1 MTTQRHPDGPVLI
14 VGSGLAG
21 WTAAREFRKLDTTT
35 AVLMVTNDNG
45 DFYPKPALSN
55 ALAQGKSAQQLV
67 TTAAEKMAATVGVS
81 LMPQTAVTG
90 IDLPNQQIMT
100 SKGNFAY
107 RQLVL
112 ATGAQAIRLNFAGDA
127 AHEVLSVNSLDD
139 YTAFRQRLPAQAR
152 VLIMGAGLIGC
163 EFANDLAASGH
174 KVQIVDPNNVP
185 LALLLP
191 PGASTE
197 LQAGL
202 SELGVQWHLGTSV
215 AAINRTNNS
224 TDADLSVQLANG
236 TTVAVDVVLSAIGLR
251 ADTAL
256 AKAAGITTDRGIL
269 VNAALQTSAAHVYA
283 LGDNT
288 QYASDSLG
296 GGPANAARTLPYV
309 MPIMNAARA
318 LAQTLN
324 GTETEVK
331 FPVMPVTIK
340 TPALPLVVAAAAPDA
355 TGTWEAKETGI
366 WHFVDADARV
376 LGFVLSGAQ
385 TSRRAEQIKLLAL

>member
-1 MTTQRHPDGPVLI
+1 MTTQLHPDGPVLI

-21 WTAAREFRKLDTTT
+21 WSAAREFRKLDTTT
-35 AVLMVTNDNG
+35 PVTLITSGNG

-55 ALAQGKSAQQLV
+55 ALAQGKSAEQLV
-67 TTAAEKMAATVGVS
+67 TTPAEKMAATLGVS
-81 LMPQTAVTG
+81 LMPQTEVSG
-90 IDLPNQQIMT
+90 IDLPTQQIMT
-100 SKGNFAY
+100 SKGSLAY

-112 ATGAQAIRLNFAGDA
+112 ATGAHPIRLSFAGDA
-127 AHEVLSVNSLDD
+127 ANEIVSVNSLDD
-139 YTAFRQRLPAQAR
+139 YVVFRNRLPAQAR

-163 EFANDLAASGH
+163 EFANDLATSGNT
-174 KVQIVDPNNVP
+174 VQVVDPNKLP

-191 PGASTE
+191 PQASAE
-197 LQAGL
+197 LQASL

-215 AAINRTNNS
+215 AELNRI
-224 TDADLSVQLANG
+224 DGELSVELANG
-236 TTVAVDVVLSAIGLR
+236 TTVAIDVVLSAIGLR
-251 ADTAL
+251 ADIAL
-256 AKAAGITTDRGIL
+256 AKAAGIATDRGII
-269 VNAALQTSAAHVYA
+269 VDATLQTSAPHVYA

-296 GGPANAARTLPYV
+296 SGSGNTSRTLPYV

-324 GTETEVK
+324 GTETEVR

-340 TPALPLVVAAAAPDA
+340 TPALPLVVSAAAPGTA
-355 TGTWEAKETGI
+355 GTWQTLEPGI

-376 LGFVLSGAQ
+376 LGFVLRGAQ
-385 TSRRAEQIKLLAL
+385 TSRRAEQAKLVAL

>member
-1 MTTQRHPDGPVLI
+1 MTTQLHPDGPVLV

-21 WTAAREFRKLDTTT
+21 WSAVREFRKLDTTT
-35 AVLMVTNDNG
+35 PVMMITNGTG

-55 ALAQGKSAQQLV
+55 ALVQGKSAGQLV
-67 TTAAEKMAATVGVS
+67 TTPAEKMADTAGVT
-81 LMPQTAVTG
+81 LMPQTEVTG
-90 IDLPNQQIMT
+90 IDLQSQQVST
-100 SKGNFAY
+100 SKGKFAY

-112 ATGAQAIRLNFAGDA
+112 ATGAHAIRLHFDGDA
-127 AHEVLSVNSLDD
+127 AGEVVSVNSLDD
-139 YTAFRQRLPAQAR
+139 YAIFRARLPAQAR

-174 KVQIVDPNNVP
+174 AVQVVDPNPLP

-191 PGASTE
+191 PEASTE
-197 LQAGL
+197 LQASL

-215 AAINRTNNS
+215 AELNRIDGELN
-224 TDADLSVQLANG
+224 VQLANG
-236 TTVAVDVVLSAIGLR
+236 KTVAVDAVLSAIGLR

-256 AKAAGITTDRGIL
+256 AKAAGITTDRGIV
-269 VNAALQTSAAHVYA
+269 VNAALQTSAPHVYA

-296 GGPANAARTLPYV
+296 GASRTLPYV
-309 MPIMNAARA
+309 MPIMTAARA

-324 GTETEVK
+324 GTQTEVK

-340 TPALPLVVAAAAPDA
+340 TPALPLVVAAAAPGTA
-355 TGTWEAKETGI
+355 GTWQTQEAGI
-366 WHFVDADARV
+366 WHFVHADARV

-385 TSRRAEQIKLLAL
+385 TSRRAEQAKLVAL

>member
-1 MTTQRHPDGPVLI
+1 MTTQLHPDGPVLI

-21 WTAAREFRKLDTTT
+21 WSAAREFRKLDTAT
-35 AVLMVTNDNG
+35 AVTLITSGSG

-55 ALAQGKSAQQLV
+55 ALVQGKSAEQLV
-67 TTAAEKMAATVGVS
+67 TTPAEKMASTLGVS
-81 LMPQTAVTG
+81 LMSQTEVSG
-90 IDLPNQQIMT
+90 IDLPAQQVIT
-100 SKGNFAY
+100 SKGSVAY
-107 RQLVL
+107 KQLVL
-112 ATGAQAIRLNFAGDA
+112 ATGAHPIRLSFAGDA
-127 AHEVLSVNSLDD
+127 ANEVVSVNSLDH
-139 YTAFRQRLPAQAR
+139 YAAFRNLLPTNAR

-174 KVQIVDPNNVP
+174 SVQVVDPNKLP

-191 PGASTE
+191 PEASAE

-215 AAINRTNNS
+215 AELNRIGG
-224 TDADLSVQLANG
+224 DLNVQLANG
-236 TTVAVDVVLSAIGLR
+236 TTLLTDVVLSAIGLR
-251 ADTAL
+251 ADTTL
-256 AKAAGITTDRGIL
+256 AKAADITTDRGIV
-269 VNAALQTSAAHVYA
+269 VNAALQTSAPHVYA

-296 GGPANAARTLPYV
+296 GLSRTLPYV

-340 TPALPLVVAAAAPDA
+340 TPALPLVVAAAAPGTA
-355 TGTWEAKETGI
+355 GTWQTQEPGI
-366 WHFVDADARV
+366 WHFVDANARV

-385 TSRRAEQIKLLAL
+385 TSRRAEQSKLVVL

>member
-1 MTTQRHPDGPVLI
+1 MI

-21 WTAAREFRKLDTTT
+21 WSVAREFRKLDTTT
-35 AVLMVTNDNG
+35 AVTLITSSSG

-55 ALAQGKSAQQLV
+55 ALAQGKTAEQLV
-67 TTAAEKMAATVGVS
+67 TTPAEKMASTLGVS
-81 LMPQTAVTG
+81 LMPQTEVSG
-90 IDLPNQQIMT
+90 IDLTTQQIIT
-100 SKGNFAY
+100 SKGSLAY
-107 RQLVL
+107 KQLVL
-112 ATGAQAIRLNFAGDA
+112 ATGANPIRLSFAGDA
-127 AHEVLSVNSLDD
+127 ADEVVSVNSLDD
-139 YTAFRQRLPAQAR
+139 YAAFRHLLPTQAR

-174 KVQIVDPNNVP
+174 SVQVVDPNKLP

-191 PGASTE
+191 TEASVE
-197 LQAGL
+197 LQASL

-215 AAINRTNNS
+215 VELNRI
-224 TDADLSVQLANG
+224 DGELSVQLANG
-236 TTVAVDVVLSAIGLR
+236 ATQAVDVVLSAIGLR
-251 ADTAL
+251 ADTTL
-256 AKAAGITTDRGIL
+256 AKTAGIVTDRGVV

-296 GGPANAARTLPYV
+296 GVSRSLPYV

-324 GTETEVK
+324 GTETEVR

-340 TPALPLVVAAAAPDA
+340 TPALPLVVAAAAPGTA
-355 TGTWEAKETGI
+355 GTWQTHEPGI

-385 TSRRAEQIKLLAL
+385 TSRRAEQAKLVAL